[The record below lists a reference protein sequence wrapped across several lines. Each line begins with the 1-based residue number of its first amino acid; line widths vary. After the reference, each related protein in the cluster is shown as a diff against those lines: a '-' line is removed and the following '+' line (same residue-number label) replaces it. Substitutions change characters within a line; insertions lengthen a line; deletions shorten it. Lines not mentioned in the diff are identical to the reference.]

1 MMKLDKLD
9 KAVLLGGTVIVLLAI
24 TLTGYR
30 AWFGAL
36 IGFWLSFLTT
46 ELLYRDADRSLQGIL
61 LNAIRRM
68 RRGLFIRFG
77 IISLV
82 VVGIARFQRAWIL
95 SFIVG
100 FAVGIPIS
108 LIYIYRRHNLRRKG

>member
-1 MMKLDKLD
+1 MKIEKID
-9 KAVLLGGTVIVLLAI
+9 KAVLIAGTVIILLAI

-36 IGFWLSFLTT
+36 IGFWLSFFST
-46 ELLYRDADRSLQGIL
+46 ELLYRDSDRSLEGIL
-61 LNAIRRM
+61 LNAIKRM

-82 VVGIARFQRAWIL
+82 VVGIAHFQRAWIP

-108 LIYIYRRHNLRRKG
+108 LISIYRQHNLKRKG